1 MTVLLALM
9 LWLSPQ
15 AVPARPAASAPTA
28 TCMILPFENRSGNS
42 QLNWIGESFVVFLTE
57 ALQATP
63 VAVLDRKS
71 RIQALAIAGVPNG
84 TPISHAT
91 MIRMA
96 QSADARW
103 LVAGWYNYDG
113 TQLQVG
119 AWLVDMVRE
128 HMVPMD
134 VESGRLADLETV
146 QGHLGWSLRQQLAPT
161 GTATPVASVALRLP
175 AYESYVR
182 GIAADTP
189 AARVKFLS
197 QAAKLAPTSQR
208 VWLALGEAELDAGD
222 AAAAA
227 NWLVKVP
234 PDSPDFAEAEFST
247 GVALYRARRYAQA
260 ESKFADLA
268 QRLPLPEVKDDLT
281 AAQAAQKPGAAP
293 PEIKT
298 EFPVAGFEQLAAAV
312 AQFDQAKL
320 AALSPAQRAE
330 VELETGM
337 RLQTAGAFAAAVKS
351 FNAVITNPAASA
363 DTVRQARERLA
374 QMAAKGAGGSR

>member
-1 MTVLLALM
+1 
-9 LWLSPQ
+9 
-15 AVPARPAASAPTA
+15 
-28 TCMILPFENRSGNS
+28 
-42 QLNWIGESFVVFLTE
+42 
-57 ALQATP
+57 
-63 VAVLDRKS
+63 
-71 RIQALAIAGVPNG
+71 
-84 TPISHAT
+84 
-91 MIRMA
+91 
-96 QSADARW
+96 
-103 LVAGWYNYDG
+103 
-113 TQLQVG
+113 
-119 AWLVDMVRE
+119 
-128 HMVPMD
+128 
-134 VESGRLADLETV
+134 
-146 QGHLGWSLRQQLAPT
+146 
-161 GTATPVASVALRLP
+161 LP